1 MTFFSTQRFS
11 AKPFLAKRFAMRS
24 ALAAVGLLAGCAG
37 VPAEPGENWAAH
49 GFMAPGPVG
58 ESEIIGLYVDRGE
71 CERAARDWTE
81 RQVAGN
87 PVFAECYPID
97 KT

>member
-1 MTFFSTQRFS
+1 
-11 AKPFLAKRFAMRS
+11 MRRR
-24 ALAAVGLLAGCAG
+24 APQPRRHGAASRPGAIAAAIILSGVLAGCAG

-49 GFMAPGPVG
+49 GFMAPGPFG
-58 ESEIIGLYVDRGE
+58 ESEIIGLYARRAD
-71 CERAARDWTE
+71 CDRAARNWTE